1 LIKSRQLCESLSSF
15 CFKPAVDS
23 LFPATCQLTLFH
35 AVSTQGIT
43 QLILLSLRL
52 RWPIPPHNSKCQW
65 LAGWLA
71 GPLTAGAHAPCTW
84 TRNDRVPLSH
94 TFLAEHT
101 DLTIG
106 RKRGG
111 QGSRPP
117 SSSHPIYCCSTVMR
131 SPRNLDPGLPCYSL
145 ALGDVIST
153 QTLRGR
159 SSSSTLCD
167 I

>member
-1 LIKSRQLCESLSSF
+1 LRITLVFLLQTLRRQSFSSHV
-15 CFKPAVDS
+15 PAHIV
-23 LFPATCQLTLFH
+23 PCGEHARYNATNL
-35 AVSTQGIT
+35 AVLAPSTVNANG
-43 QLILLSLRL
+43 
-52 RWPIPPHNSKCQW
+52 W

-71 GPLTAGAHAPCTW
+71 RSQLGLMHHA
-84 TRNDRVPLSH
+84 RGQEMIGSH

-101 DLTIG
+101 GLAVG

-145 ALGDVIST
+145 ALGDVMST
-153 QTLRGR
+153 RTLRGR
-159 SSSSTLCD
+159 SSSSTRCH